1 VHDFHHLVQQLRV
14 LGARSRP
21 VTSRQLGRL
30 STLLLARALLRPIPR
45 EVVAPTSAIE
55 PPAPMGA
62 TCLAADALVL
72 PRPHRRREPLP
83 TLRAPTPNH
92 RRQRLPAP
100 PRARTSSR
108 RGGSRS
114 RRRSPPLRRRG
125 GSRSRRWVDHDEGAA
140 EAQSG
145 ETLRSWAKSHGV
157 DGRSLRAWQRNISR
171 RGSSAPLQRE
181 PRLVELVRTSSTPRP
196 PQRYVVRV
204 GEGTIEVG
212 DDFDDHTL
220 RRLLEVLRAC

>member
-100 PRARTSSR
+100 PSGAHFLAARWITIAPPLAPSQAAR
-108 RGGSRS
+108 WITIAPLGGSR
-114 RRRSPPLRRRG
+114 RRRR
-125 GSRSRRWVDHDEGAA
+125 
-140 EAQSG
+140 
-145 ETLRSWAKSHGV
+145 
-157 DGRSLRAWQRNISR
+157 
-171 RGSSAPLQRE
+171 
-181 PRLVELVRTSSTPRP
+181 
-196 PQRYVVRV
+196 
-204 GEGTIEVG
+204 
-212 DDFDDHTL
+212 
-220 RRLLEVLRAC
+220 